1 MGKKNKKAG
10 GNTKKVKETTA
21 VSVEVCPMYDPKL
34 MPRAQSLLPRNY
46 TPTLYLIRQ

>member
-10 GNTKKVKETTA
+10 VNNKKVKETTA
-21 VSVEVCPMYDPKL
+21 VSVEVSQIYSPEL

>member
-21 VSVEVCPMYDPKL
+21 VSVEVKPMLRIKL
-34 MPRAQSLLPRNY
+34 MRRA
-46 TPTLYLIRQ
+46 

>member
-21 VSVEVCPMYDPKL
+21 VEVRLMYSPKL
-34 MPRAQSLLPRNY
+34 MRRAQSLQHRNY